1 MTTAGEQDV
10 VELLMT
16 QHTQIKDL
24 FSRLGMATGDQRRE
38 LFEDLVRLLAMHETA
53 EEEVV
58 HPLARRHIQAG
69 DQVVDARLHE
79 EQDAKQMLSDM
90 YDKGIDAPTFES
102 DLMALRDAVVAHAT
116 HEENEEF
123 PYLRQSVDPGQ
134 LRSVATAVR
143 AAEATAP
150 TRPHPTAQTA
160 TANMMLGPPLAV
172 FDRMRDAFREAREP
186 GDG

>member
-1 MTTAGEQDV
+1 MTTAAEQDV
-10 VELLMT
+10 IELLLT
-16 QHTQIKDL
+16 QHNQIKDM
-24 FSRLGMATGDQRRE
+24 FSQLGMATGEQRRD
-38 LFEDLVRLLAMHETA
+38 LFEDLVRLLAVHETA

-58 HPLARRHIQAG
+58 HPLARRRIESG
-69 DQVVDARLHE
+69 DQIIDARLHE

-102 DLMALRDAVVAHAT
+102 DLTALRDAVIAHAT

-123 PYLRQSVDPGQ
+123 PYLRQSVDPDQ
-134 LRSVATAVR
+134 LRKMATAVR

-150 TRPHPTAQTA
+150 TRPHPSAQTA
-160 TANMMLGPPLAV
+160 TANVMLGPPLAV
-172 FDRMRDAFREAREP
+172 FDRMRDAFRGAREP